1 MLPTEEARAPQP
13 ARLTRPVVLIGF
25 MGAGKTKVGKIAAQY
40 IGCDFVDTDHIV
52 ERSAGK
58 TIPQLFAEIG
68 EERFRHLETE
78 AIEHA
83 LNTHGGI
90 IALGG
95 GAATREENWQL
106 LRRSGAMTIYLQASP
121 RTILARVADKGTRPL
136 LAGLDRQQMLEKITS
151 LLEQREP
158 WYLRADITL
167 PTDNSL
173 DKYGMADSLVARL
186 KEAGISAAE
195 SHRTS

>member
-1 MLPTEEARAPQP
+1 MSLPLSWIDRIFDKLMLVYGRDFTGRWEGLPLSSVKTDWAHE
-13 ARLTRPVVLIGF
+13 LSGF
-25 MGAGKTKVGKIAAQY
+25 DK
-40 IGCDFVDTDHIV
+40 H
-52 ERSAGK
+52 
-58 TIPQLFAEIG
+58 P
-68 EERFRHLETE
+68 E
-78 AIEHA
+78 AIKHA

-106 LRRSGAMTIYLQASP
+106 LRSSGAMTIYLQASP